1 MHLRGG
7 GSVTAIDLTRDQ
19 CAALA
24 DYLKERV
31 ELCHQGYDLI
41 ELLVLAQR
49 ALRNAAKAP
58 EGSRKEFSQTTYA
71 RLTAYASR
79 YGKDRVLARCRISEA
94 AARQML
100 EGPPLHVELLKKVNA
115 ALDELDAV
123 DPGPEAAVPKSGT
136 PEGGGTVSAAR
147 EAAPARPS
155 GASEA
160 ARFKRDTADRLVAYR
175 SKWGPGCMGRLAAL
189 CGGDVNADKLTRMC
203 DRERFP
209 IETWRQVA
217 AALDKLEGVC
227 EDGRQSE

>member
-1 MHLRGG
+1 M
-7 GSVTAIDLTRDQ
+7 TAIDLTRDQ

-31 ELCHQGYDLI
+31 EVCHQGYDLI

-49 ALRNAAKAP
+49 ALRSAGKGIVDIGLKGAP
-58 EGSRKEFSQTTYA
+58 GAEGRNE
-71 RLTAYASR
+71 
-79 YGKDRVLARCRISEA
+79 
-94 AARQML
+94 
-100 EGPPLHVELLKKVNA
+100 
-115 ALDELDAV
+115 
-123 DPGPEAAVPKSGT
+123 PKSGT
-136 PEGGGTVSAAR
+136 PEGGAVSAAR
-147 EAAPARPS
+147 ETARPS

-203 DRERFP
+203 GRERFP
-209 IETWRQVA
+209 IEMWRLVA
-217 AALDKLEGVC
+217 AALDKLEGGN

>member
-1 MHLRGG
+1 M
-7 GSVTAIDLTRDQ
+7 TAIDLTRDQ

-24 DYLKERV
+24 NFLRRTVDRGMDS
-31 ELCHQGYDLI
+31 GYDEI

-49 ALRNAAKAP
+49 ALRNAAKAV
-58 EGSRKEFSQTTYA
+58 GDSLKELPNVIA
-71 RLTAYASR
+71 C
-79 YGKDRVLARCRISEA
+79 D
-94 AARQML
+94 
-100 EGPPLHVELLKKVNA
+100 
-115 ALDELDAV
+115 
-123 DPGPEAAVPKSGT
+123 VPKSGT
-136 PEGGGTVSAAR
+136 PEGGGNVSAAR
-147 EAAPARPS
+147 ETGRPS

-203 DRERFP
+203 DREKFP

-217 AALDKLEGVC
+217 AALDKLEGGC

>member
-1 MHLRGG
+1 M
-7 GSVTAIDLTRDQ
+7 TAIDLTHDQ

-24 DYLKERV
+24 NFLRRTVDRGMDS
-31 ELCHQGYDLI
+31 GYDEI

-49 ALRNAAKAP
+49 ALRNASKP
-58 EGSRKEFSQTTYA
+58 
-71 RLTAYASR
+71 
-79 YGKDRVLARCRISEA
+79 I
-94 AARQML
+94 
-100 EGPPLHVELLKKVNA
+100 GP
-115 ALDELDAV
+115 ALVCD
-123 DPGPEAAVPKSGT
+123 VPKSGT

-147 EAAPARPS
+147 ETARPS

-209 IETWRQVA
+209 VEMWRQVA
-217 AALDKLEGVC
+217 AALEKLEGGN
-227 EDGRQSE
+227 EDGR